1 MKVEMTMYAALKE
14 AALKNPHDLAVFYE
28 GTRINFKTL
37 LKRIDKTAD
46 ILYNQLGVRENDV
59 IVIAQPNIPE
69 TIVLFYA
76 INKIGAASNLIHPFT
91 PFNQVKAIMDRT
103 HTKYAFLFEQRIAKE
118 VERYREIADK
128 IFVTRIEDDLPLFK
142 KMFYHTFMNF
152 RIRKKLGKLPPRF
165 KFDGFKYTYQLK
177 SNNQPV
183 PEAKFDSKRCSV
195 LLHSGSTTGK
205 PKTIC
210 LSDNAFNF
218 IAYHSDSF
226 MALPREQ
233 LRGHKML
240 SILPSFHGFGL
251 CMTMHAPLVN
261 SFSSILIPK
270 FKAEKVVKVMN
281 QTKFTCICG
290 VPTIYEKLL
299 LEPSFVNNK
308 NLKNLHCCFCGGD
321 SMSQTL
327 EERFNNAM
335 EKAGSKCRLFQG
347 YGLTEAIAVN
357 CVNTFD
363 ANRSGSLGKAMPE
376 ADFKVV
382 DENNKEVKPGELGEI
397 IFKSGAIML
406 GYYQDEEA
414 TKDCLIDGYLHTGDL
429 GYIDKDSF
437 IFFKQRKKRVVKVS
451 GVGVFP
457 SEVEQLIESMPEVS
471 ACAAI
476 RIPDPKLQNALKVF
490 VVAKYF
496 DETAMKD
503 KILETCR
510 KYLIRWS
517 VPTEIEFRESLPLTM
532 LGKVDFRSLQE
543 EEDKKRG
550 LL

>member
-1 MKVEMTMYAALKE
+1 MMTELTMYAAFKE
-14 AALKNPHDLAVFYE
+14 AAIKYPHGLALYYE
-28 GTRINFKTL
+28 GKKISFKTL

-46 ILYNQLGVRENDV
+46 ILYNQLGVRQNDV

-76 INKIGAASNLIHPFT
+76 INKIGACSNLIHPFT

-118 VERYREIADK
+118 VTRYREIADRV
-128 IFVTRIEDDLPLFK
+128 FVTRIEDDLPVFK
-142 KMFYHTFMNF
+142 KAIYHTFMNY
-152 RIRKKLGKLPPRF
+152 RIRRKLGKLPPRF

-177 SNNQPV
+177 AEGKEV
-183 PEAKFDSKRCSV
+183 AEAAFDANRCSV

-210 LSDNAFNF
+210 LSDYAFNF
-218 IAYHSDSF
+218 IANHSDSF
-226 MALPREQ
+226 MALTKEQ

-261 SFSSILIPK
+261 QFSSILIPK
-270 FKAEKVVKVMN
+270 FKADKVVKVMN
-281 QTKFTCICG
+281 KIKFTCVCG

-299 LEPSFVNNK
+299 QEPSFVKSK
-308 NLKNLHCCFCGGD
+308 NLKHLHCCFCGGD
-321 SMSQTL
+321 SMGQTL
-327 EERFNNAM
+327 EDRFNDAM
-335 EKAGSKCRLFQG
+335 KKGGSNCRLFQG

-363 ANRSGSLGKAMPE
+363 ANRKGSLGKAMPE
-376 ADFKVV
+376 ADFKIL

-397 IFKSGAIML
+397 CFKSGALML

-414 TKDCLIDGYLHTGDL
+414 TKDCIIDGYLHTGDL
-429 GYIDKDSF
+429 GYIDADGF

-476 RIPDPKLQNALKVF
+476 HIPDPKLQNAIKVF

-517 VPTEIEFRESLPLTM
+517 VPTEIEFRKELPLTM

>member
-1 MKVEMTMYAALKE
+1 MIINSTMYAAFKE
-14 AALKNPHDLAVFYE
+14 MAVKYPRSLAIYYE
-28 GTRINFKTL
+28 GKKISFKTL
-37 LKRIDKTAD
+37 LKRIDDTAD
-46 ILYNQLGVRENDV
+46 ILYHQLGVRQNDV

-69 TIVLFYA
+69 TIVLYYA
-76 INKIGAASNLIHPFT
+76 INKIGATSNLIHPFT
-91 PFNQVKAIMDRT
+91 PFNQVKAIMNHT

-118 VERYREIADK
+118 VERYREIADRV
-128 IFVTRIEDDLPLFK
+128 FVTRIEDDLPLLK
-142 KMFYHTFMNF
+142 KMYYHTFMNF
-152 RIRKKLGKLPPRF
+152 RIRKKLGKLPSRF
-165 KFDGFKYTYQLK
+165 KFDGFNYTYQLK
-177 SNNQPV
+177 PANKPV
-183 PEAKFDSKRCSV
+183 PEAEFDSKRCSV

-226 MALPREQ
+226 MALPRDK

-240 SILPSFHGFGL
+240 SVLPSFHGFGL

-261 SFSSILIPK
+261 GFSSILVPK
-270 FKAEKVVKVMN
+270 FKADKVAKVMN
-281 QTKFTCICG
+281 KIKFTSICG
-290 VPTIYEKLL
+290 VPTIFEKLL
-299 LEPSFVNNK
+299 KEPAFVKSK
-308 NLKNLHCCFCGGD
+308 NLKHLHCCFCGGD
-321 SMSQTL
+321 SMPQTL
-327 EERFNNAM
+327 EKDFNEAM

-363 ANRSGSLGKAMPE
+363 AHRSGSLGKAMPE
-376 ADFKVV
+376 SIFKVV
-382 DENNKEVKPGELGEI
+382 NENNQEVKPGEIGEI

-414 TKDCLIDGYLHTGDL
+414 TKNCLIDGFLHTGDL
-429 GYIDKDSF
+429 GYIDADGF

-451 GVGVFP
+451 GVAVFP

-476 RIPDPKLQNALKVF
+476 HIPDKKLISALKVF

-517 VPTEIEFRESLPLTM
+517 VPTEIEFRKELPLTM
-532 LGKVDFRSLQE
+532 LGKVDFRKLQE